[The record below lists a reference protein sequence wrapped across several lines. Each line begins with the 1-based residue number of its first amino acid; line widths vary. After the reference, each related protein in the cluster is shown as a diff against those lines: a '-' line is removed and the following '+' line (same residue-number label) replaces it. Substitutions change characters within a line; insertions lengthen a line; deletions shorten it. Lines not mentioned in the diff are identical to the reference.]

1 MPATLF
7 RGGWNV
13 LDLNITLLFQLVNFL
28 ITIVVLNYLLIK
40 PIRKII
46 SERKAMMANLNSDAD
61 GFASKAQSSLDEY
74 EAQLVKARQDAAAN
88 REEGRN
94 AGLKEQQAVL
104 DEAQKEAQ
112 GILGEARARLNAEAE
127 ESLKELR
134 AKVDSFSQQLAT
146 RVLG

>member
-1 MPATLF
+1 M
-7 RGGWNV
+7 

-61 GFASKAQSSLDEY
+61 GFAQSSLDEY

-88 REEGRN
+88 REDGRN